1 MKNENSLL
9 RAPFKLGSSYQ
20 QLVEENSMLRRLLNW
35 KRGLYGVFFI
45 LLFYAFFQFQSP
57 QEQID
62 EFPAEFI
69 IEKGDLKFKRFLF
82 VNFQLMRQNGNGDT
96 IVVDRLGTTI
106 HRMK

>member
-20 QLVEENSMLRRLLNW
+20 QLVEENSMLRRILNKQTW
-35 KRGLYGVFFI
+35 KKTIYGVFFI
-45 LLFYAFFQFQSP
+45 LLFCAFLNFQSP

-69 IEKGDLKFKRFLF
+69 IEKGDLKFKRF
-82 VNFQLMRQNGNGDT
+82 
-96 IVVDRLGTTI
+96 
-106 HRMK
+106 